1 MNARI
6 VRIVQRLSEGAPCT
20 LGDLSTQFMVSER
33 TIRKDIKVL
42 NQVLEKEGI
51 GQVEYGPRG
60 LIVLPA
66 DFSEAEKILPVE
78 DTFAYKMSSEER
90 KKLGAAILIGADD
103 YMTLNEIAELFSVSR
118 ATILN
123 DLDGIKELV
132 RDAGMEV
139 DSKPSRGVR
148 VSGSESD
155 RRIFLAAF
163 LSKDVPIVD
172 QWYSLT
178 AREGMRAQAITIRK
192 ILNECCHAENVT
204 MPDAPFKEVVSLL
217 GVCVQRNKEGHR
229 LETLENQPG
238 GGCSKDDVGNFERT
252 VVRLVG
258 QYCAVAMG
266 ADEELFFTERV
277 RAMRL
282 SRFSLFDAD
291 DLQVKKI
298 ARLFIKRVSK
308 DMGIDLNGDYDLFE
322 FLSNH
327 LESMF
332 TGEPSHFPENPAID
346 EVLSDQPE
354 ALRVVRENL
363 DEIESYAG
371 RSITPVETKYIALHI
386 CAALERLKSNG
397 SRLPR
402 VIVVCDGGVGTSQL
416 LAEELRGHFDMKIVK
431 VMPSHDVPY
440 IELYSAD
447 LVISTVPLESC
458 PVEQLVI
465 HLPLKDREYGLVH
478 KTLDSLVL
486 HSSSADGDEPELSA
500 GGLLARIEPIIA
512 AEEGEDSPMLNKV
525 RIEVRRYFREAQHLE
540 NQLLS
545 PYLHQLLPASHIL
558 LDVDCEDW
566 RDAIRKAARPLLDL
580 GYIEARYVSAMISGV
595 EKYGPYDVLAPG
607 FAVPH
612 ASPEDGAVKT
622 GMSLVRLKRPVAF
635 AGDEKSPV
643 RFVCV
648 LSAVDAKTHLRA
660 FANLVDMIT
669 LPDNA
674 FLDALSGAESEREAA
689 SLIETYEYRLV
700 SK

>member
-6 VRIVQRLSEGAPCT
+6 VRMVQRLSEGVPCT
-20 LGDLSTQFMVSER
+20 LADFSAQFLVSER
-33 TIRKDIKVL
+33 TIRKDIKTL
-42 NQVLEKEGI
+42 NQILEKREI
-51 GQVEYGPRG
+51 GQVEFGPRG
-60 LIVLPA
+60 LIVLPK
-66 DFSEAEKILPVE
+66 DFSEAAKILPVE

-90 KKLGAAILIGADD
+90 KKLGAAILIGAND

-123 DLDGIKELV
+123 DLNGIKELI
-132 RDAGMEV
+132 RGAGLEV

-148 VSGSESD
+148 VSGPESV
-155 RRIFLAAF
+155 RRVYLASF
-163 LSKDVPIVD
+163 LSKDAPVVD
-172 QWYSLT
+172 QWYGLT

-192 ILNECCHAENVT
+192 ILNECCHAESVT
-204 MPDAPFKEVVSLL
+204 MPDVPFRELVGLL
-217 GVCVQRNKEGHR
+217 GVCVQRNREGHC
-229 LETLENQPG
+229 LEPLEKAPG
-238 GGCSKDDVGNFERT
+238 EGHPRTEVGNFERT

-258 QYCAVAMG
+258 QYCAVRMG
-266 ADEELFFTERV
+266 PDEELFFFQRV

-282 SRFSLFDAD
+282 SRFSPYNAD
-291 DLQVKKI
+291 DLRVKKI
-298 ARLFIKRVSK
+298 ARLFIKAVSK

-354 ALRVVRENL
+354 ALHVVRENL
-363 DEIESYAG
+363 GEIEGYAG

-386 CAALERLKSNG
+386 CAALERLKNSA

-465 HLPLKDREYGLVH
+465 HLPLRDREYGLVH
-478 KTLDSLVL
+478 KTLDSLAL
-486 HSSSADGDEPELSA
+486 HSAAGSGDETELSA

-512 AEEGEDSPMLNKV
+512 AEQGEDSPLLNKV

-545 PYLHQLLPASHIL
+545 PYLHQLLPASHVF

-566 RDAIRKAARPLLDL
+566 RDAIRQAARPLLDL

-612 ASPEDGAVKT
+612 ASPEDGAVKM
-622 GMSLVRLKRPVAF
+622 GMSLVRLREPVAF

-648 LSAVDAKTHLRA
+648 LSAVDGKTHLRA

-674 FLDALSGAESEREAA
+674 FLDALFAARSSKEAA
-689 SLIETYEYRLV
+689 SLVETYEYRLI

>member
-6 VRIVQRLSEGAPCT
+6 VRIVQKLSEGAPCT
-20 LGDLSTQFMVSER
+20 LGDLSAQFMVSER

-42 NQVLEKEGI
+42 NQVLDKEGV
-51 GQVEYGPRG
+51 GQIEYGARG
-60 LIVLPA
+60 LIVLP
-66 DFSEAEKILPVE
+66 DNFSEAEKTLPVE

-90 KKLGAAILIGADD
+90 KQLGAAILIGADG
-103 YMTLNEIAELFSVSR
+103 YMTLNDLAELFSVSR

-123 DLDGIKELV
+123 DLDGIKEVV
-132 RDAGMEV
+132 RAAGLEV
-139 DSKPSRGVR
+139 DSKPSKGIRAFGA
-148 VSGSESD
+148 ESD

-163 LSKDVPIVD
+163 LSKEAPIVD
-172 QWYSLT
+172 QWYGLT
-178 AREGMRAQAITIRK
+178 AREGMRTQGITIRK
-192 ILNECCHAENVT
+192 ILNECCHAENVN
-204 MPDAPFKEVVSLL
+204 MPDAPFKVVVSLL
-217 GVCVQRNKEGHR
+217 SVCVQRNKEGR
-229 LETLENQPG
+229 QLEPLGETFR
-238 GGCSKDDVGNFERT
+238 GCSRDEVGNFERT
-252 VVRLVG
+252 VVRYVG
-258 QYCAVAMG
+258 QYCAVAMSL
-266 ADEELFFTERV
+266 DEELFFTERV

-298 ARLFIKRVSK
+298 ARLFIKKVSK
-308 DMGIDLNGDYDLFE
+308 SMGIDLNGDYDLFE

-346 EVLSDQPE
+346 EVLDDQPE
-354 ALRVVRENL
+354 ALSVVRENL
-363 DEIESYAG
+363 GEIEEYAG

-486 HSSSADGDEPELSA
+486 HSSGADGGEPELSA

-512 AEEGEDSPMLNKV
+512 EREGEDSPLLNQIRV
-525 RIEVRRYFREAQHLE
+525 EVRRYFREAQHLE
-540 NQLLS
+540 SQLLS

-566 RDAIRKAARPLLDL
+566 RDAVRKAARPLLDL
-580 GYIEARYVSAMISGV
+580 GYIEARYVSAMISGI

-612 ASPEDGAVKT
+612 ASPEDGAVKM
-622 GMSLVRLKRPVAF
+622 GMSLVRLKHPVAF
-635 AGDEKSPV
+635 ADDEKSPV

-674 FLDALSGAESEREAA
+674 FLDELLLVDSPKEAA
-689 SLIETYEYRLV
+689 SLIEKYEYRLV